1 MDLTKLTAHELKDML
16 SNKEVK
22 AEEIT
27 KAFLDRI
34 NLVDNKLGAYLYV
47 SEEEAIKKAKEIDV
61 KIEKNEELK
70 ALSGIPI
77 GIKDNINVK
86 GMQNTCASKILEG
99 YTSPYDAHVTE
110 KIKQEE
116 GIILGKLN
124 MDEFAMGSSTENS
137 AFKLAKNPWDLERVP
152 GGSSGGSAVAV
163 AGSEAT
169 LSLGTDTGGSV
180 RQPASFCGVVGLKP
194 TYGRISRS
202 GVVAFGSTLDQV
214 GPMGKDVEDCALLTS
229 VIAGLDKKDFTTVD
243 KEVPDYKKSLTKDI
257 KGKRIGIPKEFL
269 EMD

>member
-1 MDLTKLTAHELKDML
+1 MDLTKLTAHQLKGML

-47 SEEEAIKKAKEIDV
+47 SEEEAIKKAKEIDG
-61 KIEKNEELK
+61 KIEKNEKLK
-70 ALSGIPI
+70 VLSGIPV

-99 YTSPYDAHVTE
+99 YTSPYDSHVTE
-110 KIKQEE
+110 KIKKED

-137 AFKLAKNPWDLERVP
+137 AFKLAKNPWDLEIVP
-152 GGSSGGSAVAV
+152 GGSPGRSAVAV
-163 AGSEAT
+163 AGCDAT
-169 LSLGTDTGGSV
+169 LPLGTDPGGSV
-180 RQPASFCGVVGLKP
+180 REPASFC
-194 TYGRISRS
+194 RIVRL
-202 GVVAFGSTLDQV
+202 TL
-214 GPMGKDVEDCALLTS
+214 T
-229 VIAGLDKKDFTTVD
+229 
-243 KEVPDYKKSLTKDI
+243 
-257 KGKRIGIPKEFL
+257 
-269 EMD
+269 